1 MSWKHWI
8 MMVYGK
14 IKKIPDENQRFDWT
28 KLIRGYR
35 LVNTRWLA
43 DINLFNL
50 MIWLNPLEQK
60 HRGRIW
66 LIRTQALQILW
77 TSVHILTHALNNFC
91 RPYGRQLNSIRLR
104 LSMSKKIWVFSLSF
118 LLQHP
123 QKLAI
128 VLLLINNRIHKLEAI
143 FKTLPHSRSAWTLY
157 QIDWLSTEY

>member
-1 MSWKHWI
+1 MLCFSLIWITSSFHMSWKHWI

-43 DINLFNL
+43 DINLLNL

-77 TSVHILTHALNNFC
+77 GSDHVLTHALNNFC
-91 RPYGRQLNSIRLR
+91 RPYERQLTSKFKTTAKLR
-104 LSMSKKIWVFSLSF
+104 QIKSTFAPLSKK
-118 LLQHP
+118 
-123 QKLAI
+123 K
-128 VLLLINNRIHKLEAI
+128 
-143 FKTLPHSRSAWTLY
+143 
-157 QIDWLSTEY
+157 